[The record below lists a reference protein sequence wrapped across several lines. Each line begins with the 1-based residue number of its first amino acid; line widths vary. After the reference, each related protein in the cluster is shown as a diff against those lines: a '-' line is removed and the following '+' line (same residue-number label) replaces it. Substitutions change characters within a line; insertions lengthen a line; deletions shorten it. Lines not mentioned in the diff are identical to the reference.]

1 MVKQVIRNQKAVV
14 VLIQESKINSG
25 EERVVKDIWGGK
37 HINWVILKAAGSSGG
52 IFLLLDTRKV
62 SSKD

>member
-1 MVKQVIRNQKAVV
+1 M
-14 VLIQESKINSG
+14 VLIQESKVNSG

-37 HINWVILKAAGSSGG
+37 HINWVILKVTGSSGG